1 MISAAERE
9 AAVKRA
15 AEMIE
20 RAGVPLRAG
29 EGAAIEAADFGLG
42 RLLLEGAEILTI
54 AESPRIVVKVI
65 VLFPGQTL
73 PEHWHPPLGDDPG
86 KEETIRAIW
95 GSFAVFTPGLSD
107 TPVSTA
113 PHGKQQLYTARRAH
127 LLRPGE
133 QLHLPPGTKH
143 WFQGGSEG
151 GVAWSFTSTARDALD
166 QFTDPHVVR
175 RTVVQG

>member
-1 MISAAERE
+1 VISASVRE
-9 AAVKRA
+9 SAVRRA

-20 RAGVPLRAG
+20 RAGVPLRRD
-29 EGAAIEAADFGLG
+29 EAAQIEAADFGLG
-42 RLLLEGAEILTI
+42 RLLVEGAEILTI

-95 GSFAVFTPGLSD
+95 GSFAVFTPGQSD
-107 TPVSTA
+107 TAVSTL
-113 PHGKQQLYTARRAH
+113 PQGKEQYYTAHRGH
-127 LLRPGE
+127 LLGPGE
-133 QLHLPPGTKH
+133 QIHLPPGTKH
-143 WFQGGSEG
+143 WFQAGPEG

-166 QFTDPHVVR
+166 HFSDPQVVR
-175 RTVVQG
+175 KTVVQA